1 MKKIFSKRKVLFIA
15 LFLGLT
21 FNFLP
26 FSVSAA
32 STKFFV
38 DGYYDSISRETIMAQ
53 PYYESDWA
61 YYYIEDDYL
70 NSLSVE
76 EKNQLK
82 EIIKKLGK
90 SFDQEIYPKLTKLLG
105 DIWSPGVDNDSRITI
120 LFTKLIDGVGG
131 YFNAGDEMMLAQN
144 NASNVREMIYLST
157 DFLLDKELKSYVA
170 HEFQHLISY
179 NQKERNQNKT
189 EDVWLNELRSE
200 YVSTFLGY
208 DTEDYNN
215 SNLKARIEK
224 FLQYPSDPLTE
235 WRGRLYDYL
244 PINLLAQYFADHY
257 GNGFFSQLT
266 RNSEVGIDSINIALS
281 TAGGNNDFI
290 ETFGN
295 LMIGLYLNDAQEE
308 IEYGFLNYFLRDIH
322 VPPTA
327 QYEVFPGLAIL
338 RSGLIKEWMPLWYE
352 ITAKK
357 DTNNEVV
364 ISFDGSADRGE
375 FRAKILKIDS
385 AGNYFVSD
393 WNFTDGKTGEITMH
407 RLGGDLKKIVIMP
420 YLIYNGHYQDETL
433 DYNNFSLSVTSSQ
446 EAESA
451 PTTPTLSLIN
461 SPNQAQSSLIQD
473 GDLVRAK
480 GDYRVY
486 IINGNYRRHV
496 LSDKIFGFYGHL
508 GWAAVKEISL
518 AELNSYQESG
528 LARAD
533 GDTKVYE
540 IDELGQKHW
549 LNITGEEFISSGRDW
564 KSVYVIN
571 NQERD
576 FYKIGIDIK
585 S

>member
-1 MKKIFSKRKVLFIA
+1 MKRIFSKLKILLIA
-15 LFLGLT
+15 LFLGLA

-26 FSVSAA
+26 VSVSAA

-38 DGYYDSISRETIMAQ
+38 DSYYDFTNREEITAQ
-53 PYYESDWA
+53 SYYESDRA

-70 NSLSVE
+70 DTLSLE
-76 EKNQLK
+76 QKNQLK

-90 SFDQEIYPKLTKLLG
+90 SFDQEIYPKLTQLLG
-105 DIWSPGVDNDSRITI
+105 DIWNPGIDNDPRITI
-120 LFTKLIDGVGG
+120 FFTKLTDGVGG
-131 YFNAGDEMMLAQN
+131 YFNAADEMTLSQN
-144 NASNVREMIYLST
+144 SASNVREMIYLSA
-157 DFLLDKELKSYVA
+157 DFLFDQELKSYVA
-170 HEFQHLISY
+170 HEFQHLITY
-179 NQKERNQNKT
+179 NQKERIQTKT
-189 EDVWLNELRSE
+189 EDIWLNELRGE

-266 RNSEVGIDSINIALS
+266 RNSDVGIDSINNALR
-281 TAGGNNDFI
+281 TAGGSNDFTKI
-290 ETFGN
+290 FGDW
-295 LMIGLYLNDAQEE
+295 MISLYLNDARQEV
-308 IEYGFLNYFLRDIH
+308 EYGFLNYFLRNLH
-322 VPPTA
+322 VSPTA

-352 ITAKK
+352 IAAKK

-364 ISFDGSADRGE
+364 ISFNGSAARGE
-375 FRAKILKIDS
+375 FRAKILKMDS

-393 WNFTDGKTGEITMH
+393 WNFSDGKTGEITMH

-420 YLIYNGHYQDETL
+420 YLIYNSHYQDETL
-433 DYNNFSLSVTSSQ
+433 DYNNFSLSVTSNQ
-446 EAESA
+446 ETESV
-451 PTTPTLSLIN
+451 PTSTLSVIN
-461 SPNQAQSSLIQD
+461 SSNQAQSSFIQD

-480 GDYRVY
+480 DDYKVY
-486 IINGNYRRHV
+486 IINGNYRRHI
-496 LSDKIFGFYGHL
+496 LSDKIFSFYGHL
-508 GWAAVKEISL
+508 NWALVKEISL
-518 AELNSYQESG
+518 SELNRYQESNFV
-528 LARAD
+528 RAD
-533 GDTKVYE
+533 GDKRVYE
-540 IDELGQKHW
+540 IDGSGQKHW
-549 LNITGEEFISSGRDW
+549 LNITGEEFVSSGRDW

-571 NQERD
+571 NRERD
-576 FYKIGIDIK
+576 FYKISTDIK

>member
-1 MKKIFSKRKVLFIA
+1 MKRIFSKPKILFIA
-15 LFLGLT
+15 LFLGLA

-26 FSVSAA
+26 FFASAA

-38 DGYYDSISRETIMAQ
+38 DSYYDSLSREEITAQ
-53 PYYESDWA
+53 SYYESDRA

-70 NSLSVE
+70 DILSLE
-76 EKNQLK
+76 QKNQIK

-90 SFDQEIYPKLTKLLG
+90 SFDQEIYPKLTQLLG
-105 DIWSPGVDNDSRITI
+105 DIWNPGIDNDSRITI
-120 LFTKLIDGVGG
+120 LFTQLTDGVGG
-131 YFNAGDEMMLAQN
+131 YFNAGDEMTLAQN
-144 NASNVREMIYLST
+144 SASNVREMIYLST
-157 DFLLDKELKSYVA
+157 DFLLDQEIKSYVA
-170 HEFQHLISY
+170 HEFQHLITY

-266 RNSEVGIDSINIALS
+266 RNGEVGIDSINNALS
-281 TAGGNNDFI
+281 TAGGNNDFT

-295 LMIGLYLNDAQEE
+295 WMISLYLNNAQEE
-308 IEYGFLNYFLRDIH
+308 IEYGFLNYFLRNLH

-357 DTNNEVV
+357 DTNNEVI
-364 ISFDGSADRGE
+364 ISFNGSTARGE

-385 AGNYFVSD
+385 AGNYFASD

-433 DYNNFSLSVTSSQ
+433 DYNNFSLSVTSNQ
-446 EAESA
+446 EAES
-451 PTTPTLSLIN
+451 TPTSTLSVINSSNQTQLSLIQN
-461 SPNQAQSSLIQD
+461 

-480 GDYRVY
+480 GDYKVY
-486 IINGNYRRHV
+486 IINGNYRRHI
-496 LSDKIFGFYGHL
+496 LSDKIFNFYGHL
-508 GWAAVKEISL
+508 NWASVKEISL
-518 AELNSYQESG
+518 AELNSYQESNFV
-528 LARAD
+528 RAD
-533 GDTKVYE
+533 GDKKVYE
-540 IDELGQKHW
+540 IDESGQKHW
-549 LNITGEEFISSGRDW
+549 LNITGEEFVSSGRDW

-576 FYKIGIDIK
+576 FYKIGNEIVN
-585 S
+585 